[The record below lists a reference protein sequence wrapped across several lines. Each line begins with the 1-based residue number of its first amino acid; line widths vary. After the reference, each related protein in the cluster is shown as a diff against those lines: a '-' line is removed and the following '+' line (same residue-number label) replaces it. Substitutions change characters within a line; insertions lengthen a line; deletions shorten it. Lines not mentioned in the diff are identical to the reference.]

1 MVVIQPSG
9 SLGAQLAHLAKLQ
22 GELALAETRSLLIS
36 AATAV
41 AVAVLALMAMVA
53 ALVVLVAGGIAP
65 LFGGHWE
72 HLVVAGGG
80 IFIGATVALGWSVW
94 RLRRLEVPRETL
106 RSLTENW
113 EWLVAQVRSRLTLR

>member
-1 MVVIQPSG
+1 MVVIQSNG

-41 AVAVLALMAMVA
+41 AVAVLAVMAMVA
-53 ALVVLVAGGIAP
+53 ALVLLVAGGLAP
-65 LFGGHWE
+65 LFGGQWE
-72 HLVVAGGG
+72 HLVVAGGSV
-80 IFIGATVALGWSVW
+80 FIGATVALGWSVW
-94 RLRRLEVPRETL
+94 RLRRLKVPRETL